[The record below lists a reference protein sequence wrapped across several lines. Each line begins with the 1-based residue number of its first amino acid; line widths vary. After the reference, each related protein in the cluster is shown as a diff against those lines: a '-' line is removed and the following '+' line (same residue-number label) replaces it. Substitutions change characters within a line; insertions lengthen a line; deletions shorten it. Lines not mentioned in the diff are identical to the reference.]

1 MAIATI
7 AMAPA
12 TRTNGRPVDPRPDQP
27 SSLAADV
34 PQEAAANGTRSSRI
48 LAPYGRENPNVPA
61 WQWVDLDHAVK
72 HRVCDVIAV
81 MLPAAPAFILVS
93 NGPAAIHRRATS
105 LRDRLWKNHLSQS
118 RSLTNSALR
127 RNVAKYLGFG
137 TTVALKRREI
147 TLTADQLARVD
158 RWLRGCTLAW
168 LVCDS
173 AADAIDL
180 EAQLR
185 KEFLPHLNQR

>member
-1 MAIATI
+1 M
-7 AMAPA
+7 
-12 TRTNGRPVDPRPDQP
+12 
-27 SSLAADV
+27 
-34 PQEAAANGTRSSRI
+34 
-48 LAPYGRENPNVPA
+48 PA

-81 MLPAAPAFILVS
+81 MLPAAPGVYAWYRAGQRRYI
-93 NGPAAIHRRATS
+93 GRATS

-137 TTVALKRREI
+137 ATAALKRREI
-147 TLTADQLARVD
+147 ALTADQLARVD